1 MLTAQEIKEK
11 AFEKAVFGGY
21 DMGSVDDFLEEAA
34 NDFTALQ
41 KENQTLRAKMK
52 VLVDKIEEY
61 RSTEDAMRLALV
73 SAQKIGV
80 QIESDARQKSDA
92 LLTDARQNAD
102 SMVSKAQSYA
112 DNLTKN
118 AKATLASEEAKANAA
133 KRSTA
138 EFVDNMKKLCQKQLE
153 FLNALDNYTGAEP
166 AAAAETPAAA
176 DAPEQDL
183 DTTVKSIE
191 DSISKLVDEPAQPEL
206 PEGYVNDAQRY
217 SYTDDAAA
225 DPQATRR
232 STFTD

>member
-112 DNLTKN
+112 DNLTRN

-166 AAAAETPAAA
+166 VPAEASAG
-176 DAPEQDL
+176 APEQDL

-206 PEGYVNDAQRY
+206 PEGYMNDTQRY

-232 STFTD
+232 YTFTD

>member
-34 NDFTALQ
+34 NDFNALQ

-92 LLTDARQNAD
+92 LLSDARQNAD
-102 SMVSKAQSYA
+102 TMVTKAQNYA
-112 DNLTKN
+112 DNLTRN
-118 AKATLASEEAKANAA
+118 AKTVLANEEAKANAA

-153 FLNALDNYTGAEP
+153 FLNALDSYTGAEP
-166 AAAAETPAAA
+166 TEAPKAAAPETH
-176 DAPEQDL
+176 EQDL

-191 DSISKLVDEPAQPEL
+191 DSISKLVDEPAQPEA
-206 PEGYVNDAQRY
+206 PEAYAPETQRNY
-217 SYTDDAAA
+217 IDEAAA

-232 STFTD
+232 YTFTD

>member
-102 SMVSKAQSYA
+102 TMVSKAQSYA
-112 DNLTKN
+112 DNLTRN
-118 AKATLASEEAKANAA
+118 AKATQAAEEAKANAA

-166 AAAAETPAAA
+166 AAAAPAAA
-176 DAPEQDL
+176 EAPEKDL

-206 PEGYVNDAQRY
+206 HEDYVSDAQHY
-217 SYTDDAAA
+217 SYTDEAAA

-232 STFTD
+232 YTLAD